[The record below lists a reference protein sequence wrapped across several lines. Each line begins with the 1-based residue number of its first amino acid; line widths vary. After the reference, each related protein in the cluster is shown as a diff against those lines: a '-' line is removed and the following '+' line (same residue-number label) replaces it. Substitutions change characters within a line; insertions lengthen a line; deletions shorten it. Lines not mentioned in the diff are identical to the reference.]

1 MSAGGEEPAAAAA
14 SAALSKEEEAGEVI
28 ERRAAA
34 AKKKSSFANLSW
46 SGWGWRERQGRGRI
60 QPASQ
65 STSLFRSCGRDRAED
80 SAAPSVLQ
88 RHFKPEL
95 QICSFISFMQRQ
107 RQEGRGLKWR
117 QRFTLGCLPPRVG
130 LCYLLFSKTLR
141 PALPV
146 IFPARTARAVQSA
159 EGTAVS
165 LRCPRQRPPSASG
178 TFAGFGVRPSSS
190 LLCLARGLP
199 CLSLQPLPVRSLL
212 SAFSAR
218 GEQI

>member
-1 MSAGGEEPAAAAA
+1 M
-14 SAALSKEEEAGEVI
+14 
-28 ERRAAA
+28 
-34 AKKKSSFANLSW
+34 
-46 SGWGWRERQGRGRI
+46 WRERQGRGRM

-95 QICSFISFMQRQ
+95 QICSFISVQRQ

-117 QRFTLGCLPPRVG
+117 RRFTLGCLSRVG

-146 IFPARTARAVQSA
+146 IFLPGRQSCAERRRHRRVSALSSSARAFCVRHICWL
-159 EGTAVS
+159 
-165 LRCPRQRPPSASG
+165 LRAPELFPALSC
-178 TFAGFGVRPSSS
+178 
-190 LLCLARGLP
+190 ARVA
-199 CLSLQPLPVRSLL
+199 CLSLQPLPGRSLL

-218 GEQI
+218 REQI